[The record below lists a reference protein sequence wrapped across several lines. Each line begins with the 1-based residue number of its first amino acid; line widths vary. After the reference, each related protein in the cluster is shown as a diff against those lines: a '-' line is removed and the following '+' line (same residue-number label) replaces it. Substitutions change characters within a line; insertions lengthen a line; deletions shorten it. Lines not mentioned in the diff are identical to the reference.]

1 MYTSS
6 LLLSFSSPH
15 MSSTVHSKNEQPI
28 LSHFFASFNSSDIP
42 QGASANIRLPHALC
56 GQGLGDGGHTQT
68 GDTHTQTHVHTHTA
82 AQKNTDKTKSTD
94 LMDHRS
100 SSREL
105 GCIRLPLFLCL
116 VSQWRS
122 PVCLDVLI

>member
-1 MYTSS
+1 MSSAVHSSSPFFLISLLPSTHLIFPRAPVQIYVSHTLSAVRVWETVTTRRQETHTHKHMYT
-6 LLLSFSSPH
+6 
-15 MSSTVHSKNEQPI
+15 
-28 LSHFFASFNSSDIP
+28 
-42 QGASANIRLPHALC
+42 
-56 GQGLGDGGHTQT
+56 
-68 GDTHTQTHVHTHTA
+68 HTHTA

>member
-1 MYTSS
+1 MYTSL

-42 QGASANIRLPHALC
+42 QGSSANIRLPRALC

-68 GDTHTQTHVHTHTA
+68 GDTHTHTA
-82 AQKNTDKTKSTD
+82 AQKNTDKAKSTD

-100 SSREL
+100 SSREQ